1 MALTK
6 EAQIKAL
13 KALKYTDDQ
22 IKAIMDDDA
31 EQDLTVPATLK
42 IYDEPGYTELEKNIR
57 AGAVKDY
64 PEIWCRKMN
73 KDHEL
78 GLTGDDAKDEIK
90 VLAALKTKAA
100 KEAGQ
105 TPSEW
110 EGKFKELQGN
120 FDKKDG
126 EISTF
131 KQQLEALQAEKK
143 YRKLFWPEM
152 SDALDDEEWISRLQ
166 KTFEIRKDGEIDG
179 LWDKTTGKFIADD
192 KLNTIPFG
200 EAWTTLRATDRFKS
214 WHKAKAA
221 EVPKPDLKKTHDPA
235 NRNPATKVKKYQTE
249 QDILKE
255 VDRQFPPEK
264 KNEIKGF
271 LKVRMELGNK
281 LRAEM
286 A

>member
-6 EAQIKAL
+6 EAQKKAL
-13 KALKYTDDQ
+13 KALKYSDEDIVKIVDDEN
-22 IKAIMDDDA
+22 
-31 EQDLTVPATLK
+31 EQDLTLPMTLK
-42 IYDEPGYTELEKNIR
+42 IYDETGYSELEKNIR

-90 VLAALKTKAA
+90 VLAALKAKAA

-110 EGKFKELQGN
+110 ETKFKELQGN
-120 FDKKDG
+120 FGKKDE
-126 EISTF
+126 EIGTY
-131 KQQLEALQAEKK
+131 KQQLESLQAEKK

-152 SDALDDEEWISRLQ
+152 SDALDDEEWVSRLQ
-166 KTFEIRKDGEIDG
+166 KTFEIKKDGEIEG

-200 EAWTTLRATDRFKS
+200 EAWATLRATDRFKG

-221 EVPKPDLKKTHDPA
+221 EPAKPDPKKTHDPA
-235 NRNPATKVKKYQTE
+235 NRNPAIKVKKYQSE
-249 QDILKE
+249 QDITKE
-255 VDRQFPPEK
+255 VDRVYPHEK
-264 KNEIKGF
+264 KSEIKNF
-271 LKVRMELGNK
+271 LKVRMELANK